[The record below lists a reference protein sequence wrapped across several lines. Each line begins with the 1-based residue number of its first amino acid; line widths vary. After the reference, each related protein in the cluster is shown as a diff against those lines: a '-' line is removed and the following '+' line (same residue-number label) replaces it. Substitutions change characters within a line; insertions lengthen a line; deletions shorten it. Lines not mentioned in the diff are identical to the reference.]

1 MNFQLRKLEYDDY
14 HKGYLELLVQYF
26 TLDPLSKKYVINFK
40 NYVSKLDNNKQIYV
54 IETNETK
61 IAGSITIFIEEKLIR
76 NMGKVAHIEDLVID
90 KNIRGKGFGKLLI
103 QKCIEHAK
111 EMNFYKIIL
120 NCNKNNMI
128 FYENQGFEKKENQMA
143 LYF

>member
-1 MNFQLRKLEYDDY
+1 MDFQLRKLEYDDS

-26 TLDPLSKKYVINFK
+26 TLDPLSNKYTINFK

-76 NMGKVAHIEDLVID
+76 NMGKVAHIEDLVVD
-90 KNIRGKGFGKLLI
+90 KNIRGTGFGKLLI

-111 EMNFYKIIL
+111 EMNCYKIIL
-120 NCNKNNMI
+120 NCNENNMI
-128 FYENQGFEKKENQMA
+128 FYENQGFQNKENQMA

>member
-1 MNFQLRKLEYDDY
+1 MDFQLRKLEYDDS

-26 TLDPLSKKYVINFK
+26 TLDPLSNKYVIYFN

-76 NMGKVAHIEDLVID
+76 NMGKVAHIEDLVVD
-90 KNIRGKGFGKLLI
+90 KNIRGTGFGKLLI

-111 EMNFYKIIL
+111 EMNCYKIIL